1 MRASIIKLYQSE
13 QYLSWTGRMSISGLL
28 QNILASY
35 HDDIYIYI
43 KISKNILSI
52 PTRKIKVIEKMDI
65 QLV

>member
-1 MRASIIKLYQSE
+1 
-13 QYLSWTGRMSISGLL
+13 MSISGLL
-28 QNILASY
+28 QNILASN

-52 PTRKIKVIEKMDI
+52 PTKKIKVIEKMDI

>member
-1 MRASIIKLYQSE
+1 
-13 QYLSWTGRMSISGLL
+13 MSISGLL